1 MKDTETVAV
10 GALRTM
16 LQTLLTPQLSGISER
31 LARMEE
37 HQASVDHS
45 LAAMNERLGRVEERL
60 DGVDAKLGAM
70 NERLGRVEERL
81 GGLERDL
88 TAMRE
93 QAKSFRNEMDSFSR
107 QSHADFATVQS
118 EIRRIDQVTDL
129 RERLASVEAKL
140 SAHQG

>member
-1 MKDTETVAV
+1 
-10 GALRTM
+10 M

-31 LARMEE
+31 LARIEE
-37 HQASVDHS
+37 HQAGVGHS
-45 LAAMNERLGRVEERL
+45 LAAV
-60 DGVDAKLGAM
+60 

-81 GGLERDL
+81 GGIERDL

-107 QSHADFATVQS
+107 QSHADFATVEG
-118 EIRRIDQVTDL
+118 EIRRIDQITDL

-140 SAHQG
+140 SAHQGSPNPLYDA

>member
-1 MKDTETVAV
+1 
-10 GALRTM
+10 M
-16 LQTLLTPQLSGISER
+16 LQTWLAPQLSGLSER
-31 LARMEE
+31 MARMEE
-37 HQASVDHS
+37 RFGNVEQGQVAMGQR
-45 LAAMNERLGRVEERL
+45 LARVEERL
-60 DGVDAKLGAM
+60 DAVDHNLAAM